1 MTPQPQDIEERH
13 GINGSTEQPTTAD
26 NRSRHLQDTVDQYL
40 EKTYWVVD
48 FLPRQVPANSPG
60 QYFKIQDFYLKQ
72 PRFGTIC
79 QKLSNILI
87 KLNCYYDFTVCHQ
100 DRWEDNPS
108 PSSLA
113 EWMSTG
119 DAVLAIIKDADAMI
133 VFCGDDL
140 YMTVYHPDE
149 QLLALVTTLANAEG
163 FYVWKPT
170 NQD

>member
-1 MTPQPQDIEERH
+1 MSALIRIFALHLIIDDERQDKDMTPQQQDIEERH

-26 NRSRHLQDTVDQYL
+26 NRSRHLQ
-40 EKTYWVVD
+40 
-48 FLPRQVPANSPG
+48 
-60 QYFKIQDFYLKQ
+60 IQDFYLKQ